1 MQNISLLVSPCGLF
15 CGECNRYKK
24 GKCPGCAD
32 NIKATWCKIRSC
44 TERQGAATC
53 ADCTAYDD
61 VNECAKFNTIFS
73 KFFYYVFRSDRK
85 ASLERISQVGIAE
98 YSQEMNVAG
107 SSVIKRK

>member
-15 CGECNRYKK
+15 CGECYRYKK
-24 GKCPGCAD
+24 GKCPGCSE
-32 NIKATWCKIRSC
+32 NNKATWCKIHSC
-44 TERQGAATC
+44 TERQGTSTC
-53 ADCTAYDD
+53 DDCKAFDD

-85 ASLERISQVGIAE
+85 ASLKRISQVGIAA
-98 YSQEMNVAG
+98 YALEMDAAK